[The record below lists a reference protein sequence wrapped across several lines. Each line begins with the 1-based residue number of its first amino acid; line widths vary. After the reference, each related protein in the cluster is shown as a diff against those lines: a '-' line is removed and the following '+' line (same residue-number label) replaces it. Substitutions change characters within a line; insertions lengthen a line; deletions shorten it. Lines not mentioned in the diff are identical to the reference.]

1 MNSWSQVKIK
11 DIAKPG
17 RENFIDGDWV
27 EAPHIKDKG
36 VRLIQ
41 TGNIG
46 IGKFID
52 RSKKYISEE
61 SFKELNCKDVLPHDV
76 LICRL
81 AEPVGRSCI
90 VPEDLGKSI
99 TSVDVVIFRVNEEKY
114 DKEFIV
120 QSINTQEFLGKCLEV
135 SAGSTR
141 TRISRTNLGQLEISC
156 PDKKTQ
162 EKIAKI
168 LTTIDQ
174 LIEKTQVLIDK
185 HSAIKQ
191 GMMADLFTRGIDLAT
206 GQLRPPIEQAP
217 HLYRETELG
226 LIPCDWK
233 VYRLGDVAIK
243 IADRDHFTPNYTEHG
258 VPIISPKDFNH
269 LDKIEFTKCKY
280 ISIEE
285 HQKNR
290 KKTDLEVDDIVFTRI
305 GAGLGK
311 ACLVTEDM
319 PEFSIL
325 HSAAMIRP
333 NVDYITPDFLLYF
346 LKHDLLQRQISIE
359 VQSIGVPDLGLD
371 KINNFKTLIP
381 DINEQNFINKKLNTI
396 NAQIEALYS
405 SLYKS
410 KTLKAGLMQDLLTGQ
425 VSINNSE

>member
-1 MNSWSQVKIK
+1 MSSRSVNTSQ
-11 DIAKPG
+11 
-17 RENFIDGDWV
+17 
-27 EAPHIKDKG
+27 
-36 VRLIQ
+36 
-41 TGNIG
+41 
-46 IGKFID
+46 
-52 RSKKYISEE
+52 
-61 SFKELNCKDVLPHDV
+61 
-76 LICRL
+76 
-81 AEPVGRSCI
+81 
-90 VPEDLGKSI
+90 
-99 TSVDVVIFRVNEEKY
+99 
-114 DKEFIV
+114 
-120 QSINTQEFLGKCLEV
+120 FL
-135 SAGSTR
+135 
-141 TRISRTNLGQLEISC
+141 
-156 PDKKTQ
+156 
-162 EKIAKI
+162 
-168 LTTIDQ
+168 
-174 LIEKTQVLIDK
+174 
-185 HSAIKQ
+185 
-191 GMMADLFTRGIDLAT
+191 
-206 GQLRPPIEQAP
+206 
-217 HLYRETELG
+217 
-226 LIPCDWK
+226 
-233 VYRLGDVAIK
+233 
-243 IADRDHFTPNYTEHG
+243 
-258 VPIISPKDFNH
+258 
-269 LDKIEFTKCKY
+269 
-280 ISIEE
+280 

-311 ACLVTEDM
+311 AWLVTEDM